1 MKALSW
7 NIRVL
12 KALCWNIRV
21 LEALCWNI
29 RVLGL
34 GRKRK
39 KKIVEGFND

>member
-1 MKALSW
+1 M
-7 NIRVL
+7 

-39 KKIVEGFND
+39 KIVEGFND